1 MMKNETMLEISA
13 IDDSGIAPRNV
24 TFHVDF
30 SDCPMDVTIPLMRV
44 YTCVMSGICYPAP
57 LPITVAGIKNVLDS
71 YTPNTFVT
79 NPAYALL
86 FTISFEDETRY
97 KIEKAES
104 NDDGNSC
111 YVVTKVNTVHFVD
124 TFNLNIL
131 PYEVDFSKTKNRPE
145 NLHKAFLNFVDQI
158 FGGDGE
164 DLESFIKNQGS
175 MKKMLHRLSTYFN
188 NEIPI
193 GDITEQEHHCF
204 CITLDDGQEF
214 NIIKRPDGYYY
225 REIYSGPPVMKN
237 SDPNI
242 ETSTK
247 VSITRLDDL
256 PLPYIVDFSE
266 NEKIDS
272 GWSEKELEC
281 LFKENM
287 RDLHDRMY
295 EGTTICRTPVWHS
308 SYYIKQFLCFA
319 SEYHKKQVKRVSG
332 QHLFK
337 VVFND
342 VTYAIT
348 DIGKVHA
355 YCRVTEHKT
364 QLTNTSNPQETT
376 MSKPFP
382 PEPSNAESV
391 DARLQ
396 KLEDAFKRDI
406 AAIADDQIKTERKLH
421 ALEKDYDNQTKQ
433 NNYLSKQLNSVNLYT
448 AQLESRI
455 NAIRQHLKER
465 DPQFNNVWP
474 NNPNN
479 AFGHPPQNFGFSEW
493 HNPVNSPRMPR
504 PHSSMPPGWSPF
516 AKPNQYQAP
525 PVLTIK
531 PGDLPPYPGAVVKP
545 EDLSIC
551 NGVVTC
557 CIGPNGELYRL
568 TKDTIIAHIAPWSEK
583 WSRNL
588 KSGGGRPDEWSCVME
603 SVPGCVPAGTLI
615 HTKSNHNGGLIVRY
629 PDSKYDFKIVNL

>member
-1 MMKNETMLEISA
+1 MNTNIIK
-13 IDDSGIAPRNV
+13 
-24 TFHVDF
+24 
-30 SDCPMDVTIPLMRV
+30 
-44 YTCVMSGICYPAP
+44 
-57 LPITVAGIKNVLDS
+57 VATD
-71 YTPNTFVT
+71 
-79 NPAYALL
+79 
-86 FTISFEDETRY
+86 
-97 KIEKAES
+97 
-104 NDDGNSC
+104 
-111 YVVTKVNTVHFVD
+111 HFAD
-124 TFNLNIL
+124 TFNLSDL
-131 PYEVDFSKTKNRPE
+131 PYEVDFSKTKNYPE
-145 NLHKAFLNFVDQI
+145 NPHKAFLNFVDQI

-164 DLESFIKNQGS
+164 DLESFIKNQTA
-175 MKKMLHRLSTYFN
+175 MKNMLNALPTYFN

-193 GDITEQEHHCF
+193 GDTSTQENHCF
-204 CITLDDGQEF
+204 CVTLDDGQEF
-214 NIIKRPDGYYY
+214 NVIKNPNGYYY
-225 REIYSGPPVMKN
+225 RVIYSGVPTMQNNV
-237 SDPNI
+237 PNV
-242 ETSTK
+242 EAPTK
-247 VSITRLDDL
+247 VTITRLDDL

-287 RDLHDRMY
+287 RGLDDQLHVGMTSRPLLWYHHDQ
-295 EGTTICRTPVWHS
+295 G
-308 SYYIKQFLCFA
+308 IKQFLWQA
-319 SEYHKKQVKRVSG
+319 SEGCKKQVKRSRG

-337 VVFND
+337 VIFHD
-342 VTYAIT
+342 ITYWIKTT
-348 DIGKVHA
+348 D
-355 YCRVTEHKT
+355 TEHLRHYVAVHEY
-364 QLTNTSNPQETT
+364 QPMNTNNPQETT

-396 KLEDAFKRDI
+396 KLENAIERDL
-406 AAIADDQIKTERKLH
+406 ARIADDQIKTERKLH

-479 AFGHPPQNFGFSEW
+479 TFGHPPQNFGFSEW
-493 HNPVNSPRMPR
+493 HNPVNSPTMPH
-504 PHSSMPPGWSPF
+504 PHSSMPPGRSPF

-557 CIGPNGELYRL
+557 CIGPNDGLYRL
-568 TKDTIIAHIAPWSEK
+568 TKDTIIAHVVPWEELSPVGLYKVDWCSDKSK
-583 WSRNL
+583 WGVF
-588 KSGGGRPDEWSCVME
+588 KE
-603 SVPGCVPAGTLI
+603 SVGKDIPEGTLVNANSVCS
-615 HTKSNHNGGLIVRY
+615 TGLIVRY
-629 PDSKYDFKIVNL
+629 PDKNYAFKIIDL